1 MPTSRRTFLEEVS
14 FASLIAGFPLSAQ
27 AALLKAAENPP
38 QPLFPKAL
46 RKGDTVAL
54 ISPASPG
61 NEPDVNAVAVEI
73 VKSLGYEPK
82 LMPNAGKSTMYLA
95 GSDTERAADL
105 NAAFAD
111 PSVDAVWCLRGGYG
125 TSRILPLIDY
135 ESIRKNPKIFIGYSD
150 ITGTLNAIHKMTGLV
165 TFHGPNGADNQSDYT
180 LDQFRRVVANP
191 QAAGRIAEPPPPLR
205 PPREGW
211 VDRENRLYRITSG
224 KARGRLVGGNISVFS
239 TLIGTPF
246 EPELKGR
253 ILFLEEVGEDPYR
266 IDRWLTQFL
275 LTGKLSGLAGVAL
288 GRFSK
293 CTPGDY
299 KPSFAGYGT
308 WSWEEVCKDRLGRLG
323 IPVVANLVFGHVS
336 DKATLPLGVMA
347 ELDGDAGTLTLLEAA
362 VR

>member
-1 MPTSRRTFLEEVS
+1 
-14 FASLIAGFPLSAQ
+14 
-27 AALLKAAENPP
+27 
-38 QPLFPKAL
+38 
-46 RKGDTVAL
+46 
-54 ISPASPG
+54 
-61 NEPDVNAVAVEI
+61 
-73 VKSLGYEPK
+73 
-82 LMPNAGKSTMYLA
+82 MYLA
-95 GSDTERAADL
+95 GSDAERASDL

-111 PSVDAVWCLRGGYG
+111 TSVDAVWCLRGGYG

-135 ESIRKNPKIFIGYSD
+135 GNIRKHPKVFIGYSD

-180 LDQFRRVVANP
+180 LDQFRRVVAIP

-205 PPREGW
+205 PLREGW
-211 VDRENRLYRITSG
+211 VDRENRLYRITPG

-275 LTGKLSGLAGVAL
+275 LTGKLAGLAGVAL

-308 WSWEEVCKDRLGRLG
+308 WSWEEVCKDRLGALG
-323 IPVVANLVFGHVS
+323 IPVVANLVFGHVP